1 MSADESPSG
10 TGIEMSEQEV
20 EATLRELGHGTL
32 ALASGDEAYGVP
44 VSFGF
49 DGERLFLTLLQF
61 GEESRKLAFADH
73 TETATLTAYETASK
87 FDWRSVVVT
96 GELQEVPSDEH
107 EYLESV
113 MDDNAWFPN
122 LFAPTEAI
130 TEVRRMELRLADATG
145 RKGVERR

>member
-1 MSADESPSG
+1 MAEDAPDAPR
-10 TGIEMSEQEV
+10 GIEMSEQEV
-20 EATLRELGHGTL
+20 EETLRELGHGTL

-61 GEESRKLAFADH
+61 GDESKKLTFADR

-87 FDWRSVVVT
+87 FDWRSVIVT
-96 GELQEVPSDEH
+96 GDLQEVPVDDH
-107 EYLESV
+107 DYVESI

-130 TEVRRMELRLADATG
+130 TAVRRLELSLADATG